1 MSATLLNKRKYRNLL
16 SEALPVVIRTEA
28 EYHRLLKIA
37 GERMEKPEG
46 EITEEE
52 GRLLELLA
60 VLIETY
66 EDRVHPLPRV
76 QPRRMLAHLL
86 EERGMKP
93 SDLWDV
99 LPRSRVSEI
108 VSGRRAISKA
118 AAKALAVRFH
128 VPVDL
133 FLCVARGVMGAGHRG
148 WPARPHKRQRDAPP
162 QKGCCRA

>member
-1 MSATLLNKRKYRNLL
+1 M
-16 SEALPVVIRTEA
+16 
-28 EYHRLLKIA
+28 KIA
-37 GERMEKPEG
+37 GELMEKPEG

-66 EDRVHPLPRV
+66 EDRVHPLPSV

-86 EERGMKP
+86 EQRGMKS

-118 AAKALAVRFH
+118 AAKALAERFH

-133 FLCVARGVMGAGHRG
+133 FL
-148 WPARPHKRQRDAPP
+148 
-162 QKGCCRA
+162 